1 MTIKNHIS
9 FDLKQLLKK
18 MKKMSVNIMDL
29 NITIWQI
36 EELQRKI
43 KEFSS

>member
-29 NITIWQI
+29 NITIW
-36 EELQRKI
+36 
-43 KEFSS
+43 